1 MDFRVYVKSIKAD
14 VAKKELTISFI
25 MDLNDGSLAQA
36 EALSVFAIKDAP
48 AVDLVVSPLQATM
61 DVFFDKK
68 KADLAKRVTE

>member
-1 MDFRVYVKSIKAD
+1 MEFRAYVKSIKAD
-14 VAKKELTISFI
+14 VAKKELTISFYASL
-25 MDLNDGSLAQA
+25 DDESLAQA

-68 KADLAKRVTE
+68 KADLAKRVAE